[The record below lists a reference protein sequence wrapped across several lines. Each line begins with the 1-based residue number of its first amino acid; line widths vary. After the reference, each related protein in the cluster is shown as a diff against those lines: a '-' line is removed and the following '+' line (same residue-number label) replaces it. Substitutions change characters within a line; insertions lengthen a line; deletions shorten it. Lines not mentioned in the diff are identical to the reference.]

1 MHISVP
7 TRTQRSE
14 TADLATVIILG
25 SLAALVVAFAVVMR
39 LLSTF
44 RDAGFAWTVAVD
56 QLPVDATVNSGAQS
70 VNGYASELL
79 VVSANV
85 ETMTA
90 VFGAASIVLWGVTA
104 LIVIGMVIFVAWS
117 FLRGRFF
124 VRSTARAF
132 DVIGW
137 TLVIGGFTVL
147 GLETMTRNGVLGALG
162 GGVGEPLHPLDFWA
176 FSPIWAIGVA
186 VGLLG
191 VAFRRGIRLQKE
203 TEGLV

>member
-1 MHISVP
+1 MHNSVP

-25 SLAALVVAFAVVMR
+25 SLAALVVAFAIVMR

-44 RDAGFAWTVAVD
+44 RDAGIAWTVAVD

-85 ETMTA
+85 ETMTG
-90 VFGAASIVLWGVTA
+90 VFGAASIVLWGVAA